1 MARPLPIW
9 KRALFAAVVLVGF
22 LALVEGAL
30 TIAPWVMRRA
40 HGRVR
45 TGDDRSPV
53 MVYAVGDS
61 VTYGLGLELRHSYP
75 WQLADGLVAAGRQDV
90 SVMMVARPGA
100 IGRRMDQELLPELES
115 LAPGRRPLVYVMLG
129 HNDFFSWDPDAT
141 LGAFDG
147 IDAPEDPR
155 TGGRLRLLRL
165 FDWFH
170 GAVEAATPN
179 LRMGDVSIG
188 AFQTALAQSTQAVR
202 ARGGALVLMTY
213 VVPPPPPQGLPP
225 STAEVLTQ
233 THAGQLKINAVIRDL
248 AAREGV
254 GLLDLEAR
262 IDTGAEWNTTWWLDN
277 IHLSRAGLARVA
289 EEVQGHLMASAQLP
303 PPG

>member
-9 KRALFAAVVLVGF
+9 KRAVFAAVVLVAF

-30 TIAPWVMRRA
+30 TVAPWVMRRA
-40 HGRVR
+40 HGRVK

-75 WQLADGLVAAGRQDV
+75 WQLADGLVAAGRADV

-100 IGRRMDQELLPELES
+100 IGRRIDQDLLPELES

-147 IDAPEDPR
+147 IAAPEDPR

-170 GAVEAATPN
+170 GAVESATPN
-179 LRMGDVSIG
+179 LQMGDVSIG
-188 AFQTALAQSTQAVR
+188 AFRTALAQCVLAVR
-202 ARGGALVLMTY
+202 ARGGELVLMTY
-213 VVPPPPPQGLPP
+213 VVPPAPPPGLPT
-225 STAEVLTQ
+225 STTEVLAQ
-233 THAGQLKINAVIRDL
+233 THSGQLKINAVIREL
-248 AAREGV
+248 ATQEGV
-254 GLLDLEAR
+254 RLLDLEAR
-262 IDTGAEWNTTWWLDN
+262 VDTGAVWNTTWWLDN
-277 IHLSRAGLARVA
+277 IHLSQIGLARVA
-289 EEVQGHLMASAQLP
+289 DEVQGHLMASGQLP
-303 PPG
+303 PEG